1 MIHCAECNE
10 EQMDGLEYCDS
21 CGAKLEAFVPL
32 PVEHPTSDNDGAKL
46 EAVATEAEAPEAET
60 TASDSP
66 AAEEAPAVV
75 EASTETEAEEAAP
88 EEAAAETLEAE
99 GEESARAAGDEP
111 AEAPAAEAAPE
122 AVALSDDQVAAG
134 SASLTITRGGTVG
147 KVFELQAGDNLVGRW
162 DPDSGS
168 FPEVDMENDDPEARI
183 SRKHALIKFEA
194 ELTIEDIGS
203 LNGTFVNRGQR
214 LEPGSPV
221 PLKDGDEIIVGKTFF
236 KVSRAQ

>member
-21 CGAKLEAFVPL
+21 CGAKLEA
-32 PVEHPTSDNDGAKL
+32 GAIILGK
-46 EAVATEAEAPEAET
+46 VQT
-60 TASDSP
+60 T
-66 AAEEAPAVV
+66 EEAPAVV
-75 EASTETEAEEAAP
+75 EASTETEAEEAVPEEAAP
-88 EEAAAETLEAE
+88 EEAAAEPAEAE
-99 GEESARAAGDEP
+99 DEESAEAAGDEP
-111 AEAPAAEAAPE
+111 AEPAVEEAVPESAAPSE
-122 AVALSDDQVAAG
+122 EQATVG
-134 SASLTITRGGTVG
+134 SASLSITRGGTVG

-183 SRKHALIKFEA
+183 SRKHALIKFGA

>member
-1 MIHCAECNE
+1 MIRCAECNE
-10 EQMDGLEYCDS
+10 ENMDGLEYCDS
-21 CGAKLEAFVPL
+21 CGAKLEA
-32 PVEHPTSDNDGAKL
+32 
-46 EAVATEAEAPEAET
+46 VATEAEAAEAE
-60 TASDSP
+60 AADAPDSP
-66 AAEEAPAVV
+66 AAEEAPAEV
-75 EASTETEAEEAAP
+75 EASTEAGAEEATA
-88 EEAAAETLEAE
+88 
-99 GEESARAAGDEP
+99 EP
-111 AEAPAAEAAPE
+111 AEAEDEGGAEAAGDIPTETPDAEE
-122 AVALSDDQVAAG
+122 APAVVAPSDDQEAVG

-183 SRKHALIKFEA
+183 SRKHALIKFGT

-221 PLKDGDEIIVGKTFF
+221 SLKDGDEIIVGKTFF
-236 KVSRAQ
+236 KVSCAQ

>member
-1 MIHCAECNE
+1 MIRCAECNE
-10 EQMDGLEYCDS
+10 EQMDGLEYCDI
-21 CGAKLEAFVPL
+21 CGAKLEA
-32 PVEHPTSDNDGAKL
+32 GAIVLGK
-46 EAVATEAEAPEAET
+46 VQT
-60 TASDSP
+60 T
-66 AAEEAPAVV
+66 EEAPAEV
-75 EASTETEAEEAAP
+75 EASTETEAEEAAA
-88 EEAAAETLEAE
+88 ETAEAEEEGSAEAAGDESAETLE
-99 GEESARAAGDEP
+99 
-111 AEAPAAEAAPE
+111 AEAAPE
-122 AVALSDDQVAAG
+122 AVTLSDDQAAGDESAETPEAEAAPEVVVLSDDQAAVG

-183 SRKHALIKFEA
+183 SRKHALIKFGA

>member
-1 MIHCAECNE
+1 MIRCAECNE
-10 EQMDGLEYCDS
+10 EQMDGLEYCDI
-21 CGAKLEAFVPL
+21 CGAKLEA
-32 PVEHPTSDNDGAKL
+32 GAIVLGK
-46 EAVATEAEAPEAET
+46 VQT
-60 TASDSP
+60 T
-66 AAEEAPAVV
+66 EEAPAEVG
-75 EASTETEAEEAAP
+75 ASTETEAEEA
-88 EEAAAETLEAE
+88 EAETAEAE
-99 GEESARAAGDEP
+99 KEGSAEAAGDES
-111 AEAPAAEAAPE
+111 AETPEAEAAPE
-122 AVALSDDQVAAG
+122 AVALSDDQAAVG

-183 SRKHALIKFEA
+183 SRKHALIKFGA

>member
-1 MIHCAECNE
+1 MIRCAECNE
-10 EQMDGLEYCDS
+10 EQMDGLEYCDI
-21 CGAKLEAFVPL
+21 CGAKLEA
-32 PVEHPTSDNDGAKL
+32 GAIVLGK
-46 EAVATEAEAPEAET
+46 VQT
-60 TASDSP
+60 T
-66 AAEEAPAVV
+66 EEAPVEV
-75 EASTETEAEEAAP
+75 EASTEAAAEEAAP
-88 EEAAAETLEAE
+88 EESAAETSEAE
-99 GEESARAAGDEP
+99 GEESTEAAEESTEVAGDVPTETP
-111 AEAPAAEAAPE
+111 AEEAAPE
-122 AVALSDDQVAAG
+122 VAVLSDDQAAVG

-183 SRKHALIKFEA
+183 SRKHALIKFGA

-236 KVSRAQ
+236 KVSYAQ

>member
-1 MIHCAECNE
+1 MIRCAECNE
-10 EQMDGLEYCDS
+10 EQMDGLEYCDI
-21 CGAKLEAFVPL
+21 CGAKLEA
-32 PVEHPTSDNDGAKL
+32 GAIVLGK
-46 EAVATEAEAPEAET
+46 VQT
-60 TASDSP
+60 T
-66 AAEEAPAVV
+66 EEAPAEV
-75 EASTETEAEEAAP
+75 EASTEVAAEEAAP
-88 EEAAAETLEAE
+88 EV
-99 GEESARAAGDEP
+99 
-111 AEAPAAEAAPE
+111 
-122 AVALSDDQVAAG
+122 AVLSDDQAAVG

-183 SRKHALIKFEA
+183 SRKHALIKFGA

>member
-1 MIHCAECNE
+1 MIRCAECNE
-10 EQMDGLEYCDS
+10 ENMDGLEYCDS
-21 CGAKLEAFVPL
+21 CGAKLEA
-32 PVEHPTSDNDGAKL
+32 
-46 EAVATEAEAPEAET
+46 VATEAAAPEAET
-60 TASDSP
+60 ADAPDSQ
-66 AAEEAPAVV
+66 AAEEAPAEV
-75 EASTETEAEEAAP
+75 EASTEAAP
-88 EEAAAETLEAE
+88 EEAAAETSEAE
-99 GEESARAAGDEP
+99 SGESAEATGDESTET
-111 AEAPAAEAAPE
+111 ATEE
-122 AVALSDDQVAAG
+122 AVPEVAALSDDQAAVG

-183 SRKHALIKFEA
+183 SRKHALLKFGA

-221 PLKDGDEIIVGKTFF
+221 PLKDGDEIIIGKTFF

>member
-1 MIHCAECNE
+1 MIRCAECNE

-32 PVEHPTSDNDGAKL
+32 PIEPPMSDSDGAKL

-60 TASDSP
+60 AASDSP
-66 AAEEAPAVV
+66 AAEEAPAGD
-75 EASTETEAEEAAP
+75 EASTETEAEEAA
-88 EEAAAETLEAE
+88 AETAEAE
-99 GEESARAAGDEP
+99 EEGSAEAAGDES
-111 AEAPAAEAAPE
+111 AETEAEE
-122 AVALSDDQVAAG
+122 AVPEVAALSDDQAAVG

-168 FPEVDMENDDPEARI
+168 FPEVDMENDDSEARI
-183 SRKHALIKFEA
+183 SRKHALIKFGA